1 MTENEQMGGR
11 QTRTKMKR
19 PSMYNVVMHNDDETT
34 MEFVV
39 MVLVTVFRHSEEDAE
54 ALMLTVHIEGKAIVG
69 TYCHYIASTKAN
81 HVMILARKNG
91 FPLLLTVEEA

>member
-11 QTRTKMKR
+11 QTKAKMKR

-34 MEFVV
+34 MDFVV
-39 MVLVTVFRHSEEDAE
+39 MVLATVFHHSQEDAE
-54 ALMLTVHIEGKAIVG
+54 ALMLTVHVEGKAIVG
-69 TYCHYIASTKAN
+69 TYCRYIASAKAN
-81 HVMILARKNG
+81 HFMILARKNG

>member
-11 QTRTKMKR
+11 QTKAKMKR

-34 MEFVV
+34 IDFVV
-39 MVLVTVFRHSEEDAE
+39 MVLATVFHHSHEDAE
-54 ALMLTVHIEGKAIVG
+54 ALMLTVPVAGKAIVG
-69 TYCHYIASTKAN
+69 TYCHDIASTKAN